1 MAPYGLWPSHKSPC
15 SRASSSP
22 EKVALWITGEN
33 QLQPKI
39 PKALPQTPP
48 QRSAKWQIPRSVP
61 WGWLPDRRCGL
72 CGLHAVAQESTDPTG
87 PDWARLGPTR
97 PMAWRSV
104 YGPPCLQRMCL
115 SKSPPTQSSRT
126 FHSAQ
131 MHMLKSLDGSWQPR
145 NVYVGGWS
153 GLYNI
158 SHHLAINHLQACR
171 IYFSCPSRP
180 AGSRDPDQVEVWF
193 VLKSLVQHQHIWVVC
208 PDKPRKNMAGTSF
221 LAESLNCHW
230 SNLWAALK
238 DTQVVWTLCAT
249 WSCYQSY
256 KYHCHYC
263 CYSCC
268 S

>member
-1 MAPYGLWPSHKSPC
+1 MNHWGKPIATQNPQSSAPNTAPAIRQMADSKIYSMRMAAWPEMWLMWLAC
-15 SRASSSP
+15 R
-22 EKVALWITGEN
+22 G
-33 QLQPKI
+33 
-39 PKALPQTPP
+39 
-48 QRSAKWQIPRSVP
+48 PRIH
-61 WGWLPDRRCGL
+61 R
-72 CGLHAVAQESTDPTG
+72 